1 MVPWSG
7 YFEDVSSSS
16 PFVTFPGRP
25 GLGFTRCF
33 RSGDVGRWAVAQNG
47 RETLQILG
55 RCNQMVKVRFFW
67 IWLGGLENLEFTAT
81 KNDEKRGVD
90 GVYLGLRKMVL
101 YKPLLYIYIY
111 THAIMGYIMDIYICH
126 HYISHYGFTSAPKVR
141 GQRVEL
147 SLVELALTSLRSG
160 DLRLSESDRWG
171 TVPRNGDR
179 PHKVSLKYGEHI
191 FYDGIMMGL

>member
-111 THAIMGYIMDIYICH
+111 IHMPLWDILWIYI
-126 HYISHYGFTSAPKVR
+126 YMP
-141 GQRVEL
+141 
-147 SLVELALTSLRSG
+147 SLYKPLWVYFSTQGPWTAR
-160 DLRLSESDRWG
+160 G
-171 TVPRNGDR
+171 TVAG
-179 PHKVSLKYGEHI
+179 
-191 FYDGIMMGL
+191 GIGSDVFALR

>member
-1 MVPWSG
+1 MKNV
-7 YFEDVSSSS
+7 EL
-16 PFVTFPGRP
+16 T
-25 GLGFTRCF
+25 
-33 RSGDVGRWAVAQNG
+33 
-47 RETLQILG
+47 
-55 RCNQMVKVRFFW
+55 
-67 IWLGGLENLEFTAT
+67 EFTWVY
-81 KNDEKRGVD
+81 EKWSFISH
-90 GVYLGLRKMVL
+90 Y
-101 YKPLLYIYIY
+101 YTYIYIY
-111 THAIMGYIMDIYICH
+111 TCHYGIYYGYIYICH